1 MYLKYYM
8 NFIHSLHFYDQLL
21 QFSAINILSDDIT
34 SVTKFENTA
43 KGGVYMRIS
52 FSPQQHIGL
61 VNLSCQPKD
70 NSAKNLVDNNRKLEK
85 HGDMNRNNMGKSL
98 WGNSKKNSMLESL
111 MKQKENLM
119 DSKSALMEK
128 ALKDGR
134 DPSSM
139 KEKLKEIDKQ
149 IEEIDKQMSKI
160 QLEEQRKA
168 LGNEDKNK
176 KGKETNKISNE
187 ASTEDEKIGIPKDK
201 MDSMLSLSG
210 SLSQVKVLS
219 TQRTSM
225 SGEARVLNCEIK
237 IDEGRGI
244 NPINKKKRVA
254 QLEENL
260 ENINEKIN
268 DKLKEVN
275 NPNNDSVQGNTSKNA
290 AAKNKKSKDLSSKS
304 NLESEDKL
312 AIEQQKAE
320 QKLKHYNDNSADN
333 AENNGEKINATA

>member
-8 NFIHSLHFYDQLL
+8 NFIHSLHFHDQLL

-43 KGGVYMRIS
+43 KGEVYMRIS

-61 VNLSCQPKD
+61 ANLSCQFKD
-70 NSAKNLVDNNRKLEK
+70 NSAKNPVSNNGQFKK
-85 HGDMNRNNMGKSL
+85 HGDIDKNNIGKSL
-98 WGNSKKNSMLESL
+98 GGSPKKNNMLESL

-119 DSKSALMEK
+119 DNKSTLMEK

-134 DPSSM
+134 DPSSI

-149 IEEIDKQMSKI
+149 IEEIDKQMNKI

-168 LGNEDKNK
+168 LGNEDKDK
-176 KGKETNKISNE
+176 KGKEANKISNE
-187 ASTEDEKIGIPKDK
+187 TSAEDEKMGIPKDK

-210 SLSQVKVLS
+210 SLSQAKALS
-219 TQRTSM
+219 SQRISM
-225 SGEARVLNCEIK
+225 SGEARVLKCEIK

-254 QLEENL
+254 QLEENI

-275 NPNNDSVQGNTSKNA
+275 NQNNDSVQGYTSKNA

-312 AIEQQKAE
+312 VIEQQKAE

>member
-1 MYLKYYM
+1 M
-8 NFIHSLHFYDQLL
+8 H
-21 QFSAINILSDDIT
+21 
-34 SVTKFENTA
+34 
-43 KGGVYMRIS
+43 IS
-52 FSPQQHIGL
+52 FSPQQRIGL
-61 VNLSCQPKD
+61 ANLSYRSND
-70 NSAKNLVDNNRKLEK
+70 SSTKNVLDNNEKIEK
-85 HGDMNRNNMGKSL
+85 HMSINKKNMDKSL
-98 WGNSKKNSMLESL
+98 GGSLKKNNILESL
-111 MKQKENLM
+111 IKQKENLM
-119 DSKSALMEK
+119 DSKGAIMEK
-128 ALKDGR
+128 ALKDG
-134 DPSSM
+134 DNPSSI

-149 IEEIDKQMSKI
+149 IEEIDKQMNKI
-160 QLEEQRKA
+160 QLEEQRKT
-168 LGNEDKNK
+168 LGNEDKDK

-210 SLSQVKVLS
+210 SLSQAKVLS

-225 SGEARVLNCEIK
+225 SGEAKVLNCEIK

-254 QLEENL
+254 QLEENI
-260 ENINEKIN
+260 ESINEKIN

-275 NPNNDSVQGNTSKNA
+275 NQNNDSVQGDTSKNA

-312 AIEQQKAE
+312 VIEQQKAE

-333 AENNGEKINATA
+333 AENNGKKINATA